1 MEENLIH
8 LMLNGGANIAFGLFL
23 YMQNK
28 ELKDRADARE
38 EKQDKREQELRER
51 YDKVIADMQ
60 AREDT
65 IRRELVSEINDL
77 DKKVTMLETK
87 IEHIFK
93 IVDEIKARF
102 VTVR

>member
-38 EKQDKREQELRER
+38 EKQDLREKELRER

>member
-1 MEENLIH
+1 MEENLLH
-8 LMLNGGANIAFGLFL
+8 LILNGGANVAFGLFL

-38 EKQDKREQELRER
+38 EKQDLREKELRER

>member
-102 VTVR
+102 VRVG

>member
-1 MEENLIH
+1 MEENLLH
-8 LMLNGGANIAFGLFL
+8 LILNGGANVAFGLFL

-38 EKQDKREQELRER
+38 EKQDQREKELRDR
-51 YDKVIADMQ
+51 YDKVISDMQ

-65 IRRELVSEINDL
+65 MRKELVSEINDL
-77 DKKVTMLETK
+77 DRKVTMLETK

>member
-38 EKQDKREQELRER
+38 EKQDQREKELRDR
-51 YDKVIADMQ
+51 YDKVISDMQ

-65 IRRELVSEINDL
+65 MRKELVSEINDL

-102 VTVR
+102 VAVR